1 MAKYYDD
8 DVKIAMEE
16 LKNTKANKKLAK
28 MKSDDFVLYTD
39 TADDFDLS
47 ELGSNFGSGVGGFSD
62 DSWN

>member
-47 ELGSNFGSGVGGFSD
+47 ELGGNFGSGVGGFSD